1 MRYIKGLGTRLGLIK
16 KFLLESENK
25 VQNGHNNTT
34 VFSMSTIHCV
44 HIFNFII
51 GGGGGERLGFG
62 EKGNPGPLCISNL
75 CFAYTIKPLLSGRL
89 GII

>member
-51 GGGGGERLGFG
+51 GGGGEIGLWGEG
-62 EKGNPGPLCISNL
+62 ESRPPL
-75 CFAYTIKPLLSGRL
+75 YQ
-89 GII
+89 